1 MPDLPVLGKWLLF
14 AGILLA
20 AFGGLLWASGIL
32 PFLGRLPGDI
42 RYEGEHFKF
51 YFPLATCL
59 LLSLMGSLILWLISK
74 FK

>member
-1 MPDLPVLGKWLLF
+1 MGKGMFVLGL
-14 AGILLA
+14 GLA
-20 AFGGLLWASGIL
+20 ALGACFWASGRM

-42 RYEGEHFKF
+42 KMEGDHYRF

-59 LLSLMGSLILWLISK
+59 LLSVLGSLILWILSK